1 MKRKNIF
8 RISSLAFLTAAIFTS
23 CSDSFLEEK
32 QNYDSTTREAYNYWS
47 GASARVSAIYRTCLP
62 DAAANASARFN
73 CTGLAD
79 DQSKSTEEYSGFS
92 VFVNP
97 QAPLT
102 YQTGN
107 NPVPDY
113 FKGLRETLLKAFMVV
128 FVMSTM

>member
-113 FKGLRETLLKAFMVV
+113 F
-128 FVMSTM
+128 